1 MKRVARFSLIF
12 ALLCGGAD
20 RAQAET
26 IKLATIAPKGSPY
39 HDILREMGEAWRRIG
54 AGAIELRIYAGGAAG
69 DESDIIRKMRVGQFQ
84 AVAVSG
90 GGLADILPELRAL
103 QMPMLFASDAERD
116 YVFDRIHPQLAE
128 LAERRGFKIL
138 AWAPTGWLYFFTQK
152 PVVSPDDLRPLGIF
166 AWAGNSGYIEG
177 WKAAGFRPVPLPV
190 TEILTSLQTGLVN
203 AVAVPPIVALSFQ
216 WFGLANHMS
225 DLKWAP
231 LDGAIVMPLAAW
243 KALPPE
249 LRPKL
254 LEAAEESGAKL
265 ARSIQALSDEA
276 VAVMQRHGLVVHRVP
291 PDMVP
296 EWEKRAR
303 AGYPY
308 IVGDLVPAEMTA
320 EVERLRDEYRA
331 AHPQH

>member
-1 MKRVARFSLIF
+1 MKLLTRLSLIVP
-12 ALLCGGAD
+12 LLCAGAHG
-20 RAQAET
+20 AVAET
-26 IKLATIAPKGSPY
+26 IKLATIAPKDSPY
-39 HDILREMGEAWRRIG
+39 YDILREMGESWRTLSGG
-54 AGAIELRIYAGGAAG
+54 AVELRIYAGGAAG

-103 QMPMLFASDAERD
+103 QMPMMFRSDSERD
-116 YVFDRIHPQLAE
+116 YVFDRIHPKLAA

-166 AWAGNSGYIEG
+166 AWAGNSGYIEA

-190 TEILTSLQTGLVN
+190 NEILTSLETGLVN
-203 AVAVPPIVALSFQ
+203 AVSAPPIIALSFQ

-231 LDGAIVMPLAAW
+231 LDGAIVMPLATW
-243 KALPPE
+243 NALPRDLQPR
-249 LRPKL
+249 LF
-254 LEAAEESGAKL
+254 EASRESGAKL
-265 ARSIQALSDEA
+265 ATSIQALSNKA
-276 VAVMQRHGLVVHRVP
+276 VAVMQEHGLVVHHVPAAVLPQWELRV
-291 PDMVP
+291 
-296 EWEKRAR
+296 R

-308 IVGDLVPAEMTA
+308 ILGNMVPPEMVA
-320 EVERLRDEYRA
+320 EVQRLRDEYRV
-331 AHPQH
+331 AHPQ